1 MKTFGIRIPQ
11 FVRALGGLQETL
23 ALPQDSLVRDA
34 CIQRFEFTFESAWK
48 SIQTDA
54 AAEGAECTSPRD
66 CFRAAFRMNV
76 VDLHETKWLKMV
88 EDRNRTSHTYDEET
102 AEEIYRALPGYAEL
116 YAALLDK
123 LREREQRR
131 QLEEHPQEGDGRGES
146 GNG

>member
-1 MKTFGIRIPQ
+1 MKTSGIRLHQ
-11 FVRALGGLQETL
+11 FERALGRLQEAL
-23 ALPQDSLVRDA
+23 ALPQDSVVRDA

-54 AAEGAECTSPRD
+54 AAEGTECTSPRD

-88 EDRNRTSHTYDEET
+88 EDRNRPSHTYDEET
-102 AEEIYRALPGYAEL
+102 AEEIYKGLPGYAEL
-116 YAALLDK
+116 FAALLKKPRD
-123 LREREQRR
+123 RAQRR